1 MDKALKPISQTEKV
15 VDTDDDESRR
25 PSLLSSLEQAHVEEW
40 SKSHLTP
47 MPSRKQQS
55 QTEHSQ
61 VMTPIMNA
69 TEGLSG
75 VMDELVSEVRKGL
88 NRNRIVAKC
97 QGCTEV
103 KVQMD
108 MLKSEIQ
115 HQSVEY
121 AKIIDV
127 VTSERR
133 QYETVLS
140 EKDCVIDGLRKDL
153 QGAQQQLRCTE
164 MQALHQTQFNE
175 RLCGDLFMAQ
185 SLYLRS
191 SQVALSSIG
200 KSLVSQLREQTMK
213 WEMFGLWSRSS
224 DMPLL
229 QIADM
234 NGWSDSWLQVRTL
247 RQSTVI
253 ATETELEDGTNM
265 KESFQPA
272 FSGLSRWRSLLRRVF
287 PPVTIV
293 SPKQTDHLQFEKP
306 TLLQVLAL
314 KHDLQRRLREVG
326 MELVVQQVDDQ

>member
-1 MDKALKPISQTEKV
+1 M
-15 VDTDDDESRR
+15 
-25 PSLLSSLEQAHVEEW
+25 SSLEQAHVEEL

-47 MPSRKQQS
+47 IPTRKQR
-55 QTEHSQ
+55 TEQSQ
-61 VMTPIMNA
+61 VMIPIMNA

-88 NRNRIVAKC
+88 NRNRLVAKC

-103 KVQMD
+103 KVRMD

-127 VTSERR
+127 ITNERR

-140 EKDCVIDGLRKDL
+140 EKDLVIDGLRSDL
-153 QGAQQQLRCTE
+153 HGIQQQLGCTE
-164 MQALHQTQFNE
+164 MHALQQTQFNE

-200 KSLVSQLREQTMK
+200 KSLVSQLREQRMK

-224 DMPLL
+224 DMSLL
-229 QIADM
+229 QVAKM
-234 NGWSDSWLQVRTL
+234 NGWSDSWLQVRNF

-253 ATETELEDGTNM
+253 ATETDWENETKV
-265 KESFQPA
+265 KESFEPG

-287 PPVTIV
+287 PPDTLA
-293 SPKQTDHLQFEKP
+293 SPKQTDHLQFENP

-326 MELVVQQVDDQ
+326 MELIVQQVDDHVD